1 MLATEI
7 TDQRI
12 IGRIQKELEKRQT
25 IQVQKNR
32 KAYLACWENKVSEGC
47 TYLCTLESQDR
58 TNLRSDMLNNG

>member
-47 TYLCTLESQDR
+47 T
-58 TNLRSDMLNNG
+58 